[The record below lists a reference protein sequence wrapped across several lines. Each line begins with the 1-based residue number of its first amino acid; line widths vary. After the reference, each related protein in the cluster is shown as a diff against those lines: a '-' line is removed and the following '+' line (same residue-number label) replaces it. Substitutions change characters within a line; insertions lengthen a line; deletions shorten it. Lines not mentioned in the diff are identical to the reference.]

1 MGLSQRKKKEGI
13 SMSINILIDHGDG
26 MKVLAISNDI
36 EYLKSLIRDTL
47 DKYGV
52 EYDPPEIDNG
62 DWEQYDFDIVEYI
75 PTLKDDVIQIPT
87 SRSIRKKIEG
97 SIDEI
102 ERVLIGNKSR
112 DVEEVYLNNAIR
124 DLKELICEIS

>member
-1 MGLSQRKKKEGI
+1 
-13 SMSINILIDHGDG
+13 MSIKVLIDHGDG

-36 EYLKSLIRDTL
+36 EYLKSLIRETL
-47 DKYGV
+47 DKYGA

-62 DWEQYDFDIVEYI
+62 DWRQYDFAIVEYI

-97 SIDEI
+97 SIDEM
-102 ERVLIGNKSR
+102 ERVLDGNKSR
-112 DVEEVYLNNAIR
+112 DVEEAYLNNAIR
-124 DLKELICEIS
+124 DLKELISEVS